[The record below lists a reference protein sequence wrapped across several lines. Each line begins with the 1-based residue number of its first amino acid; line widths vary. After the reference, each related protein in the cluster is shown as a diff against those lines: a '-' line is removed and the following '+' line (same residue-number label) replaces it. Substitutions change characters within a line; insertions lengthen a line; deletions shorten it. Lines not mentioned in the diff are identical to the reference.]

1 MAIVVSLVSLAVTIW
16 VLHYV
21 ANQFYRVAC
30 EKGWDERKFYWLSF
44 LLGPVGWL
52 LVVALPDR
60 NPPKT
65 VVVAPAAPE
74 ASKKDAY
81 SDELPPL

>member
-1 MAIVVSLVSLAVTIW
+1 MTIFVSLIGLVVMLCVM
-16 VLHYV
+16 HYV

-44 LLGPVGWL
+44 LLGAVGWL

-60 NPPKT
+60 NPPRS
-65 VVVAPAAPE
+65 VVVAPAASE
-74 ASKKDAY
+74 SSKKGIY

>member
-1 MAIVVSLVSLAVTIW
+1 MAIFISLVSLVVMLLVT
-16 VLHYV
+16 HYV
-21 ANQFYRVAC
+21 ANTFYNIAC

-44 LLGPVGWL
+44 LLGAVGWL
-52 LVVALPDR
+52 AVAALPDR

-65 VVVAPAAPE
+65 VVVAPAASE
-74 ASKKDAY
+74 ASKKDTY

>member
-1 MAIVVSLVSLAVTIW
+1 MEWIIIVYLVGLVVALCVQ
-16 VLHYV
+16 HYV
-21 ANQFYRVAC
+21 ARQFYRIAR

-44 LLGPVGWL
+44 LLGATGWL

-60 NPPKT
+60 NAPA
-65 VVVAPAAPE
+65 VVAAPVS
-74 ASKKDAY
+74 SKQVI